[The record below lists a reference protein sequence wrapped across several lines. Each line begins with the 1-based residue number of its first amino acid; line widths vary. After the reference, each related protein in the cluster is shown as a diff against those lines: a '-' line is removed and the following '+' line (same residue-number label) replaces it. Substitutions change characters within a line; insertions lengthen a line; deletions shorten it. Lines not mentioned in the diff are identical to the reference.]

1 MYNLYHGNSGRAQ
14 RMPENNSERQNMH
27 SGRQNMNSSHTS
39 AGSSGGDRRQCS
51 GRPGPD
57 MLGQLTSAVP
67 RKLAELE
74 TEDIILLLVLYLM
87 YRDSGDTEFLIIMG
101 AMFLL

>member
-14 RMPENNSERQNMH
+14 RMPENTSERQNMH
-27 SGRQNMNSSHTS
+27 PDRQNMNSTRTS
-39 AGSSGGDRRQCS
+39 TGNSGGNRRQKS

-57 MLGQLTSAVP
+57 MLEQLTSALP
-67 RKLAELE
+67 RKLAELD
-74 TEDIILLLVLYLM
+74 TEDIILLLILYLM